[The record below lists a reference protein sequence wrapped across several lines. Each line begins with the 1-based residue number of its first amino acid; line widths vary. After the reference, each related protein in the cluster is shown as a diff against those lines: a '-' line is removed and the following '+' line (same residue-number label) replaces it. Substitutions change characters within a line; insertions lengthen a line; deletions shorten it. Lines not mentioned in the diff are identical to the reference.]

1 MLETSAGE
9 FYTYVIGAPAKPTH
23 QSNTKV
29 CELGLWHQVYK
40 LDGSEGNGWR
50 QIILPSSPT
59 PSSISALKF
68 LDDET
73 FLCLFCHEEVD
84 YLLCLPYRCSS
95 STADPQNHYRTMDDL
110 AQAGVIAHTFD
121 NDEQNWIPK
130 WIFANGK
137 KKRRNCVV
145 VEESKKKWKIF
156 DLEGFR
162 SGNID
167 AGAGLMVGSDEDEE
181 GDEEESM
188 VF

>member
-1 MLETSAGE
+1 MLETSTTRE

-29 CELGLWHQVYK
+29 CELGLWHQVFK
-40 LDGSEGNGWR
+40 PDGSEGNGWR
-50 QIILPSSPT
+50 QIILPSSSPT

-73 FLCLFCHEEVD
+73 FLCLFCFEEVV
-84 YLLCLPYRCSS
+84 YLLCLPYRSPS
-95 STADPQNHYRTMDDL
+95 DAGDPPNQWRTMEDL
-110 AQAGVIAHTFD
+110 FSAGCVAHTFD
-121 NDEQNWIPK
+121 DEQTWIPK
-130 WIFANGK
+130 WIIANGK
-137 KKRRNCVV
+137 KNRRNCVV

-167 AGAGLMVGSDEDEE
+167 GADLVESDENEE